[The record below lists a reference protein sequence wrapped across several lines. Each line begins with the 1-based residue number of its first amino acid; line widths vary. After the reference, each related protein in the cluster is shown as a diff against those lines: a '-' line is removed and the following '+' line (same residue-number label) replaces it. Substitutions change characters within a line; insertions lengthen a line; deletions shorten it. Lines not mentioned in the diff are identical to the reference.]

1 MSPKLPLPIFRPS
14 LYLFPTLSSSPPF
27 DALIVPHR
35 LDDILPRLS
44 RSRSR
49 LATRASAGDGRGT
62 GDVGDRR
69 TEAEKAYEEA
79 YRKQHEARL
88 VRELASKS
96 HKDKV
101 REFNEKLSKMSE
113 HHDLPKI
120 GPG

>member
-1 MSPKLPLPIFRPS
+1 MSDARAYDAVARGKL
-14 LYLFPTLSSSPPF
+14 
-27 DALIVPHR
+27 R
-35 LDDILPRLS
+35 LKRAGAS
-44 RSRSR
+44 TSTEGGTTSKRAKKRAKKT
-49 LATRASAGDGRGT
+49 ATATTTEGDERGT